1 MTIPG
6 GRKHWLIAAA
16 AGGALAICAAAA
28 LIPGTFKEQLGL
40 ATRLTARWS
49 ALWFLAAFLAQP
61 LHRIYGGVWTKLLR
75 QRRYVGL
82 GFAAAHTI
90 HGICFAWL
98 LAATDVTRPAKVF
111 AFGGGG
117 YLIMWAMAATSNDA
131 AMRALGKNWKRL
143 HTLGIWWLW
152 TVFTY
157 SYFGRIF
164 RPETQMLG
172 LIMTSLFAAA
182 ALTRVPTVR
191 RGLARK

>member
-1 MTIPG
+1 M
-6 GRKHWLIAAA
+6 
-16 AGGALAICAAAA
+16 
-28 LIPGTFKEQLGL
+28 
-40 ATRLTARWS
+40 
-49 ALWFLAAFLAQP
+49 
-61 LHRIYGGVWTKLLR
+61 R

-98 LAATDVTRPAKVF
+98 LAVTDVTRPAKVF

-131 AMRALGKNWKRL
+131 AMRALGRNWKRL

-164 RPETQMLG
+164 RPETQILG
-172 LIMTSLFAAA
+172 IAMTSLFAAA
-182 ALTRVPTVR
+182 ALTRVPMVR
-191 RGLARK
+191 RVLARK